1 MSIAKFCPYT
11 REFCKFER
19 YSGKPNL
26 KKCGKCSWSVKAPE
40 PPKMEEVVEDYN
52 PPKDIAKYLIE
63 RLEKAGILPKIVL
76 PEGSDEHIDEI
87 IEQTIDLIDR
97 Y

>member
-1 MSIAKFCPYT
+1 MSVAKYCPHAK
-11 REFCKFER
+11 EFCK
-19 YSGKPNL
+19 
-26 KKCGKCSWSVKAPE
+26 
-40 PPKMEEVVEDYN
+40 MEKIVEDSN

-76 PEGSDEHIDEI
+76 PEGSDKHIDEI